1 VADVKRYRP
10 AIVILAVLAGLAM
23 AAPAAAQITV
33 GQVAAES
40 NFGFCS
46 FSQAEDE
53 INTSVAAGTS
63 YAVPPPGGV
72 ITSWTTTS
80 WISGPEQKLGLKVF
94 RPAGPNTFVALA
106 EDDRNLTPMST
117 NTFPVSIPV
126 QAGDLVGLHVP
137 SHTESPSNNCEFGTT
152 GVNQWIYKM
161 GSAPIGVPT
170 KFDGEY
176 GSDTLLN
183 VSASVLPPP
192 AISGLTPAGGSVKGG
207 AAVTISGSNFAE
219 VRGVSFGATAAAGFS
234 VASEGQITATAPA
247 SKSIAAVPITVTT
260 AAGTGSS
267 TQTFAYQGCAVPR
280 LKGRKLKASKKKLKK
295 ADCRTGKVKKRKGAT
310 GSSGKVVKQSPKPG
324 TILPPGARVKLTLGP

>member
-1 VADVKRYRP
+1 VKPHRL
-10 AIVILAVLAGLAM
+10 AIGILAALAGLATTT
-23 AAPAAAQITV
+23 PATAQITV
-33 GQVAAES
+33 GQVAAKS

-46 FSQAEDE
+46 FTQAEDE
-53 INTSVAAGTS
+53 INTSVAAGAS

-80 WISGPEQKLGLKVF
+80 WIPAPEQKLGLKVF
-94 RPAGPNTFVALA
+94 RPAGPNTFIALA
-106 EDDRNLTPMST
+106 QDDRNLTPMST

-126 QAGDLVGLHVP
+126 QAGDLVALHIP
-137 SHTESPSNNCEFGTT
+137 SHTESPSNNCEFVTT
-152 GVNQWIYKM
+152 GVNQWVYKT

-183 VSASVLPPP
+183 VSATVLPPP
-192 AISGLTPAGGSVKGG
+192 TISALTPAGGSVKGG
-207 AAVTISGSNFAE
+207 AAVTVSGSNFAE
-219 VRGVSFGATAAAGFS
+219 VKGVSFGAAPAAGFS

-247 SKSIAAVPITVTT
+247 SKSIVPVTVTVTT
-260 AAGTGSS
+260 AAGTATS
-267 TQTFAYQGCAVPR
+267 TQTFTYEGCKVPK
-280 LKGRKLKASKKKLKK
+280 LKGKKLKASKKKLKK